1 MNTDTPSA
9 LRPTE
14 ERQQWLRTLACSTE
28 GELSTALAD
37 SEVASAVAAS
47 VVVASVE
54 LRKPEVGLVMVTGRV
69 GGSGEPFGLGEMT
82 ITRCVVQV
90 GDAMGVGYVRGR
102 APQHAQNIALADA
115 MLQGD
120 LHDEI
125 LARVVEPLAQRQV
138 ERAALRAADVAGT
151 QVQFLTMVR
160 GN

>member
-1 MNTDTPSA
+1 MNTDKPSA

-14 ERQQWLRTLACSTE
+14 QRQQWLRTLACSTE
-28 GELSTALAD
+28 DELSTALAD
-37 SEVASAVAAS
+37 SEVASVVA
-47 VVVASVE
+47 ASVE

-90 GDAMGVGYVRGR
+90 GDVMGVGYVRGR
-102 APQHAQNIALADA
+102 APQHAKNIALTDA
-115 MLQGD
+115 MLQSD

-125 LARVVEPLAQRQV
+125 VARVVEPLALRQI
-138 ERAALRAADVAGT
+138 ERSALRAADVAGT

>member
-1 MNTDTPSA
+1 MNTDNPSA

-14 ERQQWLRTLACSTE
+14 QRQQWLRTLASSTAE
-28 GELSTALAD
+28 ELSVALG
-37 SEVASAVAAS
+37 EVDVAS
-47 VVVASVE
+47 VVVSRVE

-102 APQHAQNIALADA
+102 APQHARNIAVTDA

-120 LHDEI
+120 RHEEMI
-125 LARVVEPLAQRQV
+125 ARVIEPLALRQV

>member
-1 MNTDTPSA
+1 MNTDKPSA

-14 ERQQWLRTLACSTE
+14 QRQQWLRTLACSTE
-28 GELSTALAD
+28 DELSTALAD
-37 SEVASAVAAS
+37 SEVASVVA
-47 VVVASVE
+47 ASVE

-90 GDAMGVGYVRGR
+90 GDVMGVGYVRGR
-102 APQHAQNIALADA
+102 APQHAQNIALTDA

-125 LARVVEPLAQRQV
+125 VARVVEPLALRQI
-138 ERAALRAADVAGT
+138 ERSALRAADVAGT

>member
-1 MNTDTPSA
+1 MNTDEPSV
-9 LRPTE
+9 LGPTE
-14 ERQQWLRTLACSTE
+14 QRQQWLRTLACSNE
-28 GELSTALAD
+28 DELSRALAD
-37 SEVASAVAAS
+37 INVASAIGTAVA
-47 VVVASVE
+47 

-90 GDAMGVGYVRGR
+90 GDVMGVGYVRGR
-102 APQHAQNIALADA
+102 APQHAQNIALTDA
-115 MLQGD
+115 MLQSD

-125 LARVVEPLAQRQV
+125 VAYVVEPLAQRQL
-138 ERAALRAADVAGT
+138 ERAALRSADVAGT